1 MTTDD
6 ADIAAGRLA
15 LTNHKQSVDDQHT
28 LPSSSLEAT
37 TSNNGYNVFHT
48 DHHHQYHN
56 APPALQ
62 EAYPYHTPPPA
73 SQSNRHHHPLMHAS
87 SSVATLSSL
96 DTAPTSVGTLNSI
109 NTDKG
114 HPTDLEFFEDLITEP
129 VLVLGVDISHLS
141 SASQFAVCATGLFC
155 FSLLYGYLQELLS
168 VNLCSRKLGLF
179 LALTQFAGYTILAF
193 FMRQFVYRKQ
203 QVYKQAA
210 VAAAAASAAALEVS
224 GGGNESVASAS
235 KAKPLF
241 DAKHVPL
248 ALYLGLSL
256 LRAIDLAM
264 VRSSRVFIA
273 LFAAVV
279 MVAKHIDALFE
290 WLLEYHRKIHQP
302 VSRHAFVQLC
312 ADVHVIDQSGHAVYQ
327 LPRQDSHEEQSCRLY
342 HALWRV
348 DSTQGLQDHRLCH
361 CHCHGGG
368 FGHVYACRCQ

>member
-15 LTNHKQSVDDQHT
+15 LTNHKPSVDEHT
-28 LPSSSLEAT
+28 LPSSSLQAT
-37 TSNNGYNVFHT
+37 TLNNGYDVFHT
-48 DHHHQYHN
+48 DHHQYHN
-56 APPALQ
+56 PPSLQ
-62 EAYPYHTPPPA
+62 EAYPYHTPQPA
-73 SQSNRHHHPLMHAS
+73 SQSNHHHHPLMHAS

-96 DTAPTSVGTLNSI
+96 DTAPTSVGTINSI

-114 HPTDLEFFEDLITEP
+114 HPMDLEFFEDLITEP

-210 VAAAAASAAALEVS
+210 AAAAASAAALEVS
-224 GGGNESVASAS
+224 GGGNESIASAS
-235 KAKPLF
+235 KSKPLF

-264 VRSSRVFIA
+264 VRSSDCCYCLFVF
-273 LFAAVV
+273 VV
-279 MVAKHIDALFE
+279 MVAK
-290 WLLEYHRKIHQP
+290 R
-302 VSRHAFVQLC
+302 VC
-312 ADVHVIDQSGHAVYQ
+312 ATV
-327 LPRQDSHEEQSCRLY
+327 
-342 HALWRV
+342 
-348 DSTQGLQDHRLCH
+348 
-361 CHCHGGG
+361 
-368 FGHVYACRCQ
+368 